1 MQALT
6 SHDSTRTRIWFPMFS
21 YFESSVDGIIP
32 NEYTS
37 FENISNDFVGC
48 IVRGRNYVILT
59 VRRCWGAQQQY
70 VSAEFLRKICNT
82 KLQNIVEETT
92 AAMTANVPPS
102 LPLPASKPLKT
113 SAKGHQLTLDPTKI
127 PTATLETTK
136 LHQNNEFANN
146 LDNHLRRFDKQL
158 ITDGDTFVLNYRGEV
173 NKKVI

>member
-1 MQALT
+1 
-6 SHDSTRTRIWFPMFS
+6 MFS

-48 IVRGRNYVILT
+48 IVRAKIYVFST

-70 VSAEFLRKICNT
+70 VSTDFLRKMYNT

-92 AAMTANVPPS
+92 AAMAANVPSS
-102 LPLPASKPLKT
+102 LPLPPSEPLTT
-113 SAKGHQLTLDPTKI
+113 SAKSHELTLDAARI
-127 PTATLETTK
+127 PTATLKKNKT
-136 LHQNNEFANN
+136 HRHNEFANN
-146 LDNHLRRFDKQL
+146 LDDHLRRFDKQL
-158 ITDGDTFVLNYRGEV
+158 ISDGDTFVLNYRGEV